1 MHTLCSHACALV
13 RINACTCLYADLHT
27 KVRAVCTHEHIRA
40 PHTFTRTDAH
50 MVHSHVHK
58 VYTHTH
64 TQKSAGRIFVRSCK
78 LWNRSI
84 PDGELCSEAE
94 GPGRDGRLPRSEPRK
109 TPTEPLR
116 PAELLRPG
124 GQRGAGKDHCA
135 QGQQVQRDPGY
146 RLWIARFYWFSRTS
160 TKVLSLGELFFP
172 PTPPKWAAFP

>member
-1 MHTLCSHACALV
+1 MHARVCTRTCTQRCVRCARMSTYVLHTHSLAQMHTW
-13 RINACTCLYADLHT
+13 
-27 KVRAVCTHEHIRA
+27 CTH
-40 PHTFTRTDAH
+40 TCTRCTH
-50 MVHSHVHK
+50 
-58 VYTHTH
+58 THTH

-78 LWNRSI
+78 VWNRSI

-109 TPTEPLR
+109 TPADPLR

-124 GQRGAGKDHCA
+124 GQRTAGKDHCA